1 MKLTELGKIR
11 VPKGALRVEIDD
23 PEDRMLLTSKGT
35 IRGWFA
41 TPDAEVP
48 EDFYF
53 QVGAIRLA
61 HETTSRED
69 VEGAMPDY
77 SIVGFNIRYDIGCYL
92 HYITDNR
99 LAVQLVLP
107 DFDPYRL
114 RFTVKEIVMAAC
126 VAEASEL

>member
-1 MKLTELGKIR
+1 MKLSELGKIR
-11 VPKGALRVEIDD
+11 VPKGALRVEIDT
-23 PEDRMLLTSKGT
+23 PEDRILLTPKGT

-41 TPDAEVP
+41 TLDTEVP

-53 QVGAIRLA
+53 EVGAVRLA
-61 HETTSRED
+61 HETTRRED

-77 SIVGFNIRYDIGCYL
+77 SIVGFNIQYDIGCYL

-114 RFTVKEIVMAAC
+114 RFTVKE
-126 VAEASEL
+126 